1 MKKSL
6 IGGLAVLFALALHAQ
21 NDLPDNFFFKKL
33 DNGLEILVIE
43 DRSVPLATIE
53 LCVKNGAYTES
64 PEYDGLSHLYEHMFF
79 KANKVLPSQE
89 AFMKKVRELGVV
101 FNGTTS
107 EERVNYFIT
116 LQNQN
121 LSAP

>member
-1 MKKSL
+1 MKRLLIVSL
-6 IGGLAVLFALALHAQ
+6 GLIFTLALHAQ

-64 PEYDGLSHLYEHMFF
+64 PEYDGLSPLII
-79 KANKVLPSQE
+79 
-89 AFMKKVRELGVV
+89 
-101 FNGTTS
+101 S
-107 EERVNYFIT
+107 EE
-116 LQNQN
+116 
-121 LSAP
+121 